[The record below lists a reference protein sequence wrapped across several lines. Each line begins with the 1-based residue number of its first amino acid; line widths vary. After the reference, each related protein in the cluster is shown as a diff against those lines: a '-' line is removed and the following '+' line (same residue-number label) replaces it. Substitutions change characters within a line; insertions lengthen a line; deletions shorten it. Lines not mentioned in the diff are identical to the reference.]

1 MRTLYTRAD
10 VRVQRELVWGLALP
24 LLSLQ
29 RVSNGYA
36 MKEVFGV
43 EAETPVRGLLSV
55 IYPLAATDR
64 CLPHLHNGQRVYTAI
79 N

>member
-1 MRTLYTRAD
+1 M
-10 VRVQRELVWGLALP
+10 QRELVWGLALP

-43 EAETPVRGLLSV
+43 EAETPASGLLSV
-55 IYPLAATDR
+55 IYPLVAADR
-64 CLPHLHNGQRVYTAI
+64 CLPHLHNGQRVYNAI